1 MLLLLPERRRY
12 AGQAISP
19 PNARA
24 LGRGDRLA
32 DGEPGERAQLQRHFD
47 ILPRGWP
54 MAAITREFDAGDAG
68 ARGWLRA
75 DPAWVQAEA
84 NGARLHGWGNLE
96 LSAEEGADFLAVL
109 KPVFGDAGMV
119 LDAPVPDRWYLALE
133 AGTPLPA
140 FAEPTAAMGL
150 DLLSALP
157 AGPEGRRW
165 RALFNEAQVLLHQHP
180 RNVERARGGRP
191 PVNALW
197 FWGAGRLPDSV
208 HAQAASL
215 ASADPELL
223 ALGRLA
229 GLPAATAGAKGALLD
244 LRRQREWDKIERV
257 LLDALRER
265 IVVELDFADGARW
278 RLEAGQ
284 RWRLW
289 RRPLAGLESQM
300 PPS

>member
-19 PNARA
+19 AIARA

-32 DGEPGERAQLQRHFD
+32 DGDAGERAQLQRHFD

-54 MAAITREFDAGDAG
+54 MAAITRELDAGDAG
-68 ARGWLRA
+68 AQSWLRA

-84 NGARLHGWGNLE
+84 NGARLHGWGNLG
-96 LSAEEGADFLAVL
+96 LSAEESADFLSVL

-133 AGTPLPA
+133 RGAPLPD
-140 FAEPTAAMGL
+140 FVEPSAAMGT

-157 AGPEGRRW
+157 AGAEGRRW
-165 RALFNEAQVLLHQHP
+165 RTLFNEAQVLLHQHP
-180 RNVERARGGRP
+180 RNSERVRAGRA

-208 HAQAASL
+208 RADAAAV

-223 ALGRLA
+223 ALAHLGGMPA
-229 GLPAATAGAKGALLD
+229 GNGSEAGALLD
-244 LRRQREWDKIERV
+244 LRRQREWHKVERV
-257 LLDALRER
+257 LADALRER
-265 IVVELDFADGARW
+265 VAVEVDFADGARW
-278 RLEAGQ
+278 RLQAGQ

-289 RRPLAGLESQM
+289 RRPLAGLEA
-300 PPS
+300 